1 MEEGIN
7 VQHAISYESDVPT
20 YDCEKCGMSYASRR
34 ALHEHQTKAD
44 HRRDHAVTLLDLA
57 FVITII
63 LALKFIISGNF
74 FGEKEAAPE
83 PVPVFPQYG
92 M

>member
-7 VQHAISYESDVPT
+7 MQHAILYENDVPT

-44 HRRDHAVTLLDLA
+44 HRRGYAMTWVNVA

-63 LALKFIISGNF
+63 LALKYVTSGDL
-74 FGEKEAAPE
+74 FGKKEAAPE
-83 PVPVFPQYG
+83 PAPIFPRYG